1 LKELRSLKKYIW
13 KYKYQILIGFS
24 CILLTNYFLVYIPE
38 DIKKSTN
45 LVVDY
50 LSDTQN
56 QVPLSSSSIFDHPLF
71 NKLGFQVSLIF
82 IHAILQGLFLFV
94 TRQTI
99 IVSSRKIE
107 YDLKNTLYQ
116 H

>member
-1 LKELRSLKKYIW
+1 M
-13 KYKYQILIGFS
+13 IGFS

-71 NKLGFQVSLIF
+71 NKLGFIKNKEPVLLPIFLIF
-82 IHAILQGLFLFV
+82 TFKD
-94 TRQTI
+94 
-99 IVSSRKIE
+99 RKIF
-107 YDLKNTLYQ
+107 
-116 H
+116 